1 MKVLFIAKG
10 RDDPATRYRVTPVL
24 SRLHQLKIETSLCDE
39 SDGITGRLRL
49 LSQAKGAQLL
59 FIQRKLFHPWF
70 TRALKSRCN
79 NIVFD
84 FDDAIFC
91 RSSGEVSASR
101 MRKFHGM
108 LESSTLVLAGN
119 EYLAEHCTGVETVVV
134 PTSVDEARYSRNV
147 EKESGCV
154 LVWIGSSSTRKYLEQ
169 HRSIL
174 EEVGDSFPNIILKV
188 ISDFDFHLLNMKV
201 VNVPWSFD
209 SEASQLASAHIG
221 IAPMLDNPWT
231 NGKCALKIVQYM
243 AAGLPVI
250 SSRVGANREVVVPG
264 ETGLLA
270 DSVDEW
276 IQAVQLL
283 VHSQGERNR
292 MGSAGYDRMLRNYS
306 QQAVLGSII
315 DNLVARKLI
324 PAD

>member
-10 RDDPATRYRVTPVL
+10 RGDPATRYRVTPVL
-24 SRLHQLKIETSLCDE
+24 SRLRELKIEAGLCDE
-39 SDGITGRLRL
+39 SDGMSGKLRL

-59 FIQRKLFHPWF
+59 FIQRKLFAPWF

-84 FDDAIFC
+84 FDDALFC

-108 LESSTLVLAGN
+108 LESSTLVFAGN
-119 EYLAEHCTGVETVVV
+119 EYLAQHCTGSETVVV

-154 LVWIGSSSTRKYLEQ
+154 LVWIGSSSTRKYLEL

-174 EEVGDSFPNIILKV
+174 EEVGDRFPNIILKV
-188 ISDFDFHLLNMKV
+188 IADFEFHLLNMKV

-231 NGKCALKIVQYM
+231 NGKCALKILQYM

-250 SSRVGANREVVVPG
+250 SSRVGANKEVVVAG

-276 IQAVQLL
+276 LRAVELL
-283 VHSQGERNR
+283 YHNQGERDR
-292 MGSAGYDRMLRNYS
+292 MGSAGYDRMLQNYS
-306 QQAVLGSII
+306 QQAVLDSII
-315 DNLVARKLI
+315 RNLAARKLI

>member
-10 RDDPATRYRVTPVL
+10 NDDPATRYRVMPVL
-24 SRLHQLKIETSLCDE
+24 SRLHQLKIETGLCDD
-39 SDGITGRLRL
+39 SDGIKGKLRL
-49 LSQAKGAQLL
+49 LCLAKDAQLL
-59 FIQRKLFHPWF
+59 FIQRKLFTPWF
-70 TRALKSRCN
+70 IRLLKSRCN

-91 RSSGEVSASR
+91 RSNGEVSASR
-101 MRKFHGM
+101 MRKFKGM
-108 LESSTLVLAGN
+108 LESSTLVFAGN
-119 EYLAEHCTGVETVVV
+119 EYLAEQCTSVETLIV

-154 LVWIGSSSTRKYLEQ
+154 LVWIGSSSTRKYLEH
-169 HRSIL
+169 HRSVL
-174 EEVGDSFPNIILKV
+174 EEVGDRFPNVSLKV
-188 ISDFDFHLLNMKV
+188 IADFDFHLVNMKV
-201 VNVPWSFD
+201 SNVPWSIE

-221 IAPMLDNPWT
+221 IAPMIDNPWT

-250 SSRVGANREVVVPG
+250 SSRIGANREVVVPG

-270 DSVDEW
+270 DTVDEW
-276 IQAVQLL
+276 MLAVESLAGN
-283 VHSQGERNR
+283 QGERDRMGLAGYNR
-292 MGSAGYDRMLRNYS
+292 MSQKYS
-306 QQAVLGSII
+306 QEVVLDSII
-315 DNLVARKLI
+315 GNLTARQLI